1 MTRQIMTET
10 NMEARADIQAA
21 LSKLAIG
28 TYIIWLRDLKRFFR
42 DRTRLIAAFAQP
54 LIYLFILGTGLQSA
68 FNLFGGGQTKYIT
81 FMYPGIVSM
90 TVLFTAM
97 FSAISIIWDRQF
109 GFLKEMMV
117 APIPRSSIALGKVLG
132 GGTTALFQGFIL
144 LLFMPL
150 AGIPYNVEKLLMMMV
165 VMFILAMGL
174 TSLGV
179 LFASRMR
186 SFEGF
191 PIVMNFLVMPMFF
204 LSGAF
209 FPLQNLPFWMRVL
222 TKINPMSYA
231 VDAMRGVALKGIA
244 ITSGGLAINIPTP
257 PPELLSNPQFTSWLS
272 QVQASIPQMPQ
283 LRVQYY
289 PLSFDLL
296 IVLSIGIALTLLAV
310 WRFNKQE

>member
-1 MTRQIMTET
+1 M
-10 NMEARADIQAA
+10 
-21 LSKLAIG
+21 
-28 TYIIWLRDLKRFFR
+28 
-42 DRTRLIAAFAQP
+42 
-54 LIYLFILGTGLQSA
+54 
-68 FNLFGGGQTKYIT
+68 
-81 FMYPGIVSM
+81 
-90 TVLFTAM
+90 
-97 FSAISIIWDRQF
+97 
-109 GFLKEMMV
+109 
-117 APIPRSSIALGKVLG
+117 
-132 GGTTALFQGFIL
+132 FQGFIL

-150 AGIPYNVEKLLMMMV
+150 AGIGYSVEKILGMLL

-179 LFASRMR
+179 LVASRMR

-209 FPLQNLPFWMRVL
+209 FPLQNLPRWMNVL

-244 ITSGGLAINIPTP
+244 ITSGGLAINIPSP
-257 PPELLSNPQFTSWLS
+257 SPELLGNPQFTSWLS

-283 LRVQYY
+283 LKTQYY
-289 PLSFDLL
+289 PLGFDLL
-296 IVLSIGIALTLLAV
+296 IVVAIGVVLTLLAV